1 MSDEIE
7 RLLVRV
13 EANAAQFETQMKKI
27 NRSIYG
33 SQAETRKA
41 LTAIK
46 RDTTAMSRVMF
57 QPIGDAFR
65 REVMGL
71 SGVFATLFTAQKVTQ
86 YADSYTGLQKR
97 LKAAG
102 LEGQALV
109 RTEDALYAAANRNGV
124 AVDAVAALYQRA
136 ALAKK
141 NLNATDQD
149 IIRLT
154 NGVSAALNVQGVTAA
169 AATGPLLQLGQALG
183 GDIVRAEE
191 LNSLLEGTPII
202 MQAAA
207 AGSAKYAGNVNAMSA
222 AIRDGKVTSQEFFAA
237 LMKGLPEIEKQAASL
252 PKTIGQALQSLDNA
266 FGRYIGQS
274 DASLSASQ
282 RAAQGINAL
291 ANDLDTVVPIVVTL
305 AGVMGGAY
313 ALSLTQAASAQVA
326 AGVSAVRLSMFQTAM
341 TASLT
346 GTSRAAVVATAS
358 ARGLNAALAAN
369 PVGLVVVA
377 VAALAAGLYILSQ
390 RQKELDDKVQSYRDN
405 MNGAKD
411 ALDRYD
417 EAARK
422 VANATKENAK
432 QMREAAEAA
441 RLDAL
446 FRLESARA
454 IRVQTAAL
462 AEQRAAEALE
472 ADRAANRGGT
482 PYPGLQGG
490 RAVQASERSQQ
501 ARREADAAREAERAA
516 SAEFDRIAAKLKSG
530 GYVGEG
536 VTTSVTTAAGGRDA
550 SSDAKRIADLR
561 ARLDLEER
569 MAAARATGD
578 KRAIEMEEERQRLV
592 ELTERYRE
600 AGYDDAGFRAMQMV
614 AAENQAKDI
623 EEDRE
628 RLAERR
634 REWSELEADLKRRA
648 LDWTQRQ
655 YDLELELARVQGDPA
670 TIKKLERE
678 AELRQRIAEY
688 VERFGLAGAGLA
700 VAEQMRVDGAR
711 DGREAADQ
719 IEDASRVAAR
729 HFVDVLAAD
738 DWASAAGQKFRDA
751 AFNGLEDL
759 LTTVFKQ
766 IGSGESGN
774 LLGSIAKG
782 VKAVF
787 GGGRA
792 SGGPVTA
799 GRAYRINEN
808 TPNSEY
814 FVPGVSGRVVTAAQA
829 ASGQGAN
836 PVRGGVV
843 EHRVIVVPDRDS
855 FVQLA
860 ADTAQPMAEMAR
872 AGAVGDVAAA
882 QAVSNRRAQLRTR
895 R

>member
-13 EANAAQFETQMKKI
+13 EANAAQFDAQMKKI

-46 RDTTAMSRVMF
+46 RDTTAMSRTMF
-57 QPIGDAFR
+57 QPVGDAFR
-65 REVMGL
+65 REVAGL
-71 SGVFATLFTAQKVTQ
+71 SGILAGLFTAAQVTK
-86 YADSYTGLQKR
+86 YADAYTGLQNR

-102 LEGQALV
+102 LEGEALARV
-109 RTEDALYAAANRNGV
+109 ENALYAAAERNGV
-124 AVDAVAALYQRA
+124 AVDAVAQLYQRA
-136 ALAKK
+136 ALSKK
-141 NLNATDQD
+141 SLGATDEQ

-154 NGVSAALNVQGVTAA
+154 DGVSAALRVQGVSAQAA
-169 AATGPLLQLGQALG
+169 SGPLLQLGQALG
-183 GDIVRAEE
+183 GGIVRAEE

-202 MQAAA
+202 LQAAA
-207 AGSAKYAGNVNAMSA
+207 AGSAKYAGNVNAMA
-222 AIRDGKVTSQEFFAA
+222 KAVRDGKVTSQEFFAA
-237 LMKGLPEIEKQAASL
+237 LMKGLPEIEKRAADL

-266 FGRYIGQS
+266 FGRYIGQT

-282 RAAQGINAL
+282 RVAGAIDAL
-291 ANDLDTVVPIVVTL
+291 AQNLDTVVPIVTTL
-305 AGVMGGAY
+305 AAVIGGAY
-313 ALSLTQAASAQVA
+313 VLSLSQAAAGQIA
-326 AGVSAVRLSMFQTAM
+326 AGISAARLTGFNIAM
-341 TASLT
+341 TASMT
-346 GTSRAAVVATAS
+346 GATRAQVA
-358 ARGLNAALAAN
+358 LNMAMAAN
-369 PVGLVVVA
+369 PVGLVVTL
-377 VAALAAGLYILSQ
+377 VAALAAGLYLLASRYNTTAVAARALDQVVGKADNALEDYRKAVLSARDASKEERAELEKKAAALRAVTLARINDAKVEAQ
-390 RQKELDDKVQSYRDN
+390 RQI
-405 MNGAKD
+405 
-411 ALDRYD
+411 D
-417 EAARK
+417 EAVSARQR
-422 VANATKENAK
+422 ADNAIEDSG
-432 QMREAAEAA
+432 AA
-441 RLDAL
+441 RQAS
-446 FRLESARA
+446 FRNPTNA
-454 IRVQTAAL
+454 TAAL
-462 AEQRAAEALE
+462 AAGASSNARAAITLAGRARAE
-472 ADRAANRGGT
+472 ADTAI
-482 PYPGLQGG
+482 
-490 RAVQASERSQQ
+490 QAYER
-501 ARREADAAREAERAA
+501 
-516 SAEFDRIAAKLKSG
+516 LKGAMEEIENPRSL
-530 GYVGEG
+530 
-536 VTTSVTTAAGGRDA
+536 AAGGAATTDA
-550 SSDAKRIADLR
+550 GSGGGKGSADRIADLR

-600 AGYDDAGFRAMQMV
+600 AGYSDAAMRALQMV

-655 YDLELELARVQGDPA
+655 YDLELDLARVQGDPA

-766 IGSGESGN
+766 IGTGEGGN

-836 PVRGGVV
+836 LVRGGVV